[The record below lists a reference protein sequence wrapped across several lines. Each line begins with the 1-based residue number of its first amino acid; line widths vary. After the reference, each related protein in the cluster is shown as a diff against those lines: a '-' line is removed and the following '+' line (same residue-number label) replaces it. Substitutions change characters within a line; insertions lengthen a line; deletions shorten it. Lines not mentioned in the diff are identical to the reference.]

1 MPDEPEVTGLL
12 ALILLTSAR
21 SAARADQDGAL
32 VLLADQDRS
41 RWDQGRLAQGRSLAG
56 TALAQRR
63 PGPYQLQAAIA
74 ACHADAATAADT
86 DWRQIAALYSELLRY
101 DPSPAIEANRAV
113 AVAFAEGPRPG
124 WRSSTPSPPAPGSP
138 AGPSCTSPGPRCWPG
153 AAAARMPS
161 PPTATPSRSSPPARS
176 AGTSP
181 ARSPRSAQHTH
192 RGDLM
197 DVDAALQ
204 SQIRNIEATYGKPL
218 DHWFAVIDA
227 SGLTKHNQV
236 VAMLKADH
244 GLAHGAAH
252 RVSLLARQREA
263 GAAPVPSDPAD
274 ALYAGAKA
282 GLRPLHDALL
292 GEIRALGAFDI
303 APKKG
308 YLSLRRRKQFAMV
321 QPSTTSRIDLGLI
334 LPATT
339 PATGRLGSA
348 AKFNPLFTHRVRITA
363 VSDIDDELRGWLA
376 TAYTLA
382 G

>member
-1 MPDEPEVTGLL
+1 
-12 ALILLTSAR
+12 
-21 SAARADQDGAL
+21 
-32 VLLADQDRS
+32 
-41 RWDQGRLAQGRSLAG
+41 
-56 TALAQRR
+56 
-63 PGPYQLQAAIA
+63 
-74 ACHADAATAADT
+74 
-86 DWRQIAALYSELLRY
+86 
-101 DPSPAIEANRAV
+101 
-113 AVAFAEGPRPG
+113 
-124 WRSSTPSPPAPGSP
+124 
-138 AGPSCTSPGPRCWPG
+138 
-153 AAAARMPS
+153 
-161 PPTATPSRSSPPARS
+161 
-176 AGTSP
+176 
-181 ARSPRSAQHTH
+181 
-192 RGDLM
+192 M

-244 GLAHGAAH
+244 GLAH
-252 RVSLLARQREA
+252 RVSLLARQRDDA
-263 GAAPVPSDPAD
+263 DAAAPPDPAD

-292 GEIRALGAFDI
+292 GQIRALGDLDI

-321 QPSTTSRIDLGLI
+321 QPSTTSRIDLGLS

-339 PATGRLGSA
+339 PAAGRLESA
-348 AKFNPLFTHRVRITA
+348 VKFNSLFTHRVRITA
-363 VSDIDDELRGWLA
+363 ATDLDDDLRGWLA